1 VLDRFE
7 AVQHKLNESQQRQ
20 LTHRNNIASVAKSF
34 VEKAE
39 RVSQKIKKD
48 WEQQEL
54 DKKAEIIVNMTK
66 QEKQKN
72 KNIEK
77 LRKENLVNLVHLNRN
92 VG

>member
-1 VLDRFE
+1 M
-7 AVQHKLNESQQRQ
+7 
-20 LTHRNNIASVAKSF
+20 
-34 VEKAE
+34 
-39 RVSQKIKKD
+39 SQKIKKD